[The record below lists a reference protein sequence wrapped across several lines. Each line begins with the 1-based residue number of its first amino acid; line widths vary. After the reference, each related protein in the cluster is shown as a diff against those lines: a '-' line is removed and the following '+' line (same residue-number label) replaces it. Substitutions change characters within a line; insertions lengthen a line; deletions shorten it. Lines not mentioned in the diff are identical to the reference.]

1 MSKKKD
7 TGATPSAKPAEA
19 GTTPSKSPKSRS
31 LLKAAA
37 EEVRLTRRLLVSFL
51 LAGAA
56 SPVLGQDARKA
67 VTAVDARKIT
77 LPRRN
82 DLQVMSPDAFRLADN
97 LTEFTLI
104 RPRDLVVLNIRLV
117 NATISGSGKN
127 RKIRRN
133 GSRALMIVQ
142 HQPQAIMESTWPD
155 TKGQA
160 MPDVQTDETVA
171 VNPDPGDKLPIA
183 RGDTAR
189 AYIAGPSRLAYIM
202 PSGTSEIDFTAQ
214 AVLDACASWP
224 LNLDTRAGTVPG
236 DMVELHAFDQIR
248 DRLTVIA
255 NQQKAALHAYPAVEA
270 LLKRAARK
278 VAEAIASS
286 ADAGIVLSDEVIDDL
301 IDYEIKATLD
311 PGQISAAE
319 AKVLQPMT
327 SRSGQKFKLYVNAE
341 ATKQLAQNRRVTQTR
356 GGLTGNVMRVEQSE
370 DRKPLENGSVNPNAT
385 DIEIPFR
392 LHMTPLST
400 AGFTHASD
408 VVDHGSPFTE
418 LWHTRMGTRVSDW
431 VLGDTPQPLR
441 AVHTDDGQFE
451 VGFCLGDT
459 FPCPTWPLDPR
470 DRRDLVAL
478 MSAPT
483 TLDGTPR
490 TPLPATARHLR
501 LTALGGSMDAEG
513 LWNDNLALD
522 SDLVAWK
529 HITSIGRDQFVRVIY
544 DGFLYPFG
552 HAASLIKVSE
562 RKFSGQSDGGRVAAV
577 LQKYYIIVRQRLRTF
592 PGDGQMWQGRDFPF
606 TRVEITT
613 KQTPDMQ
620 APVMIAPLGVGYY
633 GSATNAFQTFWPKQ
647 MAGGSDILFHM
658 IFSDAAGRQTV
669 ADMPLIF
676 ISGTRNQKA
685 SSVQQVSNYYNGN
698 DATVI
703 GRRKL
708 ALDRQLI
715 RLTPA
720 VDPEGGALEPGES
733 DYHTSELVFRA
744 APASGA
750 PDGAH
755 FYPGILNAQI
765 EVPALKNLLGHAANP
780 TIGYHQI
787 FLSHG
792 LGGGNPAEVVF
803 SFTPLAV
810 PSVQDKPT
818 DKFGGLLAPS
828 LKPDGLSRKLGVLN
842 DVGKY
847 LAPDGNLPLDALSGM
862 KLLGVV
868 DIKDILKPLL
878 LTGKA
883 AGVPQL
889 KTVTTGT
896 EVTTTYDLTQANVDT
911 PSTGLGL
918 FVAKD
923 YGGTADNPQLRVVST
938 VVVTKDGSPPQ
949 ARVEASLKAFKINL
963 FGFIIL
969 NFQSL
974 SLTVKPGSKPE
985 VDPIFDIDNG
995 VMFGGPLEFLNGF
1008 RSFIPMDGFSDPPGL
1023 DVGPGGIS
1031 ASYSLGLPDI
1041 GVGALTLQNVNLGA
1055 GFDLPFNGDG
1065 PTARF
1070 NFAERHNPFN
1080 LTVSML
1086 GGGGFFAIRVGSGGV
1101 QELEAALEF
1110 GAQVSIDLGVASGGV
1125 YVKAGFYFHWIGQ
1138 PADKQMISFEGYI
1151 ELGGHLS
1158 VLGIITVSLTFHL
1171 GLTYEKT
1178 SNKTRLYGTATL
1190 TVEIDILFFSISQ
1203 DISVE
1208 RQFAG
1213 SDADPLFLDFVP
1225 KKQMWADYCSAFA

>member
-1 MSKKKD
+1 M
-7 TGATPSAKPAEA
+7 
-19 GTTPSKSPKSRS
+19 
-31 LLKAAA
+31 LKAAA

-56 SPVLGQDARKA
+56 APVLGQDARK
-67 VTAVDARKIT
+67 VLDASKIVV
-77 LPRRN
+77 PKGN
-82 DLQVMSPDAFRLADN
+82 GLQVISPEAFRLADN

-117 NATISGSGKN
+117 NAHVSGSGKN

-133 GSRALMIVQ
+133 GNRALMIVQ

-155 TKGQA
+155 TQGQG
-160 MPDVQTDETVA
+160 MPDVQTNESVA
-171 VNPDPGDKLPIA
+171 VNPDPGAKLPISKA
-183 RGDTAR
+183 DTAR

-214 AVLDACASWP
+214 AVLDACAAWP
-224 LNLDTRAGTVPG
+224 LNLDTRAGSLPG
-236 DMVELHAFDQIR
+236 VMTELHAFDQIR
-248 DRLTVIA
+248 DRLTFIA
-255 NQQKAALHAYPAVEA
+255 NQQKDALHAYPAVEA

-301 IDYEIKATLD
+301 IDYEIKATLAPD
-311 PGQISAAE
+311 QMSTDE
-319 AKVLQPMT
+319 AKVLQPMKG
-327 SRSGQKFKLYVNAE
+327 RNGQKFKLYVNAE
-341 ATKQLAQNRRVTQTR
+341 ATKHLAQTRRGVTQTR
-356 GGLTGNVMRVEQSE
+356 GGLVGTVMRVEQNE

-408 VVDHGSPFTE
+408 VVDHGSPFAE
-418 LWHTRMGTRVSDW
+418 LWHTRMGTRVSNW

-441 AVHTDDGQFE
+441 AVHADDGPFE
-451 VGFCLGDT
+451 GQFCLGDT

-483 TLDGTPR
+483 ALNGTPR

-513 LWNDNLALD
+513 LWSDNLALD

-613 KQTPDMQ
+613 QQTPDMQ
-620 APVMIAPLGVGYY
+620 APQMIEPLTAGYY
-633 GSATNAFQTFWPKQ
+633 GNPANAFQTFWPKR
-647 MAGGSDILFHM
+647 MAGGGDILFHM

-676 ISGTRNQKA
+676 ISGTRNQKPT
-685 SSVQQVSNYYNGN
+685 SVQQVSKYYNGN
-698 DATVI
+698 HATVTE
-703 GRRKL
+703 RRKL

-720 VDPEGGALEPGES
+720 VDIEGGALEPGES

-744 APASGA
+744 TPAGGS

-755 FYPGILNAQI
+755 FYPGILSAQI
-765 EVPALKNLLGHAANP
+765 EVPALKNLLGHTANP
-780 TIGYHQI
+780 TITYHDT
-787 FLSHG
+787 FLQKG
-792 LGGGNPAEVVF
+792 LGGDNPGEVVF
-803 SFTPLAV
+803 GFTPLAV

-842 DVGKY
+842 DVGQY
-847 LAPDGNLPLDALSGM
+847 LAPDGKLPLDALSGM

-868 DIKDILKPLL
+868 DIADILAPLVL
-878 LTGKA
+878 GGSA
-883 AGVPQL
+883 PGVPQL

-896 EVTTTYDLTQANVDT
+896 EVTTTYDLTQANVKT
-911 PSTGLGL
+911 PTGGAGI
-918 FVAKD
+918 FVSRPFSGSQA
-923 YGGTADNPQLRVVST
+923 NPQLRVVST
-938 VVVTKDGSPPQ
+938 LVVAKDGGKPE
-949 ARVEASLKAFKINL
+949 ATVTASLKAFKINL

-974 SLTVKPGSKPE
+974 SLTVRPGSKPE
-985 VDPIFDIDNG
+985 VDPIFDIENG

-1041 GVGALTLQNVNLGA
+1041 GVGALTLQNVSLGA

-1101 QELEAALEF
+1101 QELEATLEF

-1158 VLGIITVSLTFHL
+1158 VLGLITVSLTFHL

-1190 TVEIDILFFSISQ
+1190 TVEIDILFFSCSQ

-1225 KKQMWADYCSAFA
+1225 KKQMWTDYCSAFA